1 MRKVI
6 LAATLVVA
14 LGVPSG
20 AMAQGGVWR
29 AHGVESGKEWGAAVS
44 GIAPGGA
51 LGCHASGGRAA
62 TCAE

>member
-1 MRKVI
+1 MRKVF
-6 LAATLVVA
+6 LAAALVVA
-14 LGVPSG
+14 LAIPSS
-20 AMAQGGVWR
+20 AVAQGGAWR
-29 AHGVESGKEWGAAVS
+29 AHGIESGKEWGAAVS

>member
-1 MRKVI
+1 MKKAF

-14 LGVPSG
+14 LALPSS
-20 AMAQGGVWR
+20 AAAQGGVWR
-29 AHGVESGKEWGAAVS
+29 AHGIESGREWGAAVS

-62 TCAE
+62 TCPE

>member
-1 MRKVI
+1 MRKLI
-6 LAATLVVA
+6 LAAALVVA
-14 LGVPSG
+14 LAVPSG
-20 AMAQGGVWR
+20 AMAKGGVWR
-29 AHGVESGKEWGAAVS
+29 AHGIESGKEWGAAVS